1 MAFNFDQRIDRRH
14 SDSRKWHK
22 YAGQDILPL
31 WVADTDFRSPE
42 CIIEAIKNR
51 ADHGVFGYGEHPDGL
66 IDVAVQRFASR
77 YQWHVDPAWI
87 VLLPGVVSG
96 LNLSV
101 RAFTA
106 ADETTIAPT
115 PIYPPF
121 RSAAKLAERAQLNL
135 PLTLQDSRWVIDLAA
150 AEGQMR
156 GKEKLLMLCNPQN
169 PGGTVYHRDELQ
181 AQLAFAQQYDLIVC
195 SDEIHCDLLLE
206 PGVQHIPFASLNE
219 DAAQR
224 SITLLSP
231 SKSYNIAGLGASMAI
246 IPNPELRARFN
257 RVRQGIV
264 PSVDIL
270 ALVAAE
276 AAWRDGEAWL
286 EAQLSYLRS
295 NRDWLVEQV
304 NALPGLEM
312 ASPEAT
318 YLGWIDA
325 SALSVASPALYFG
338 KHGLGFSPGRDFGD
352 DNFVRFNFGCTRATL
367 KDAVARLQNAVAA
380 RASFASLA
388 TISSSRHG

>member
-1 MAFNFDQRIDRRH
+1 MTFNFDQRIDRRH
-14 SDSRKWHK
+14 SDSLKWHK

-31 WVADTDFRSPE
+31 WVADTDFRSPS
-42 CIIEAIKNR
+42 CIIEALKAR
-51 ADHGVFGYGEHPDGL
+51 VEQGVFGYGDRPHGL
-66 IDVAVQRFASR
+66 IDTAIARFASR
-77 YQWHVDPAWI
+77 YQWHVDPEWI

-106 ADETTIAPT
+106 PDEITLAPT

-121 RSAAKLAERAQLNL
+121 RGAAKLADRGQLNL
-135 PLTLQDSRWVIDLAA
+135 PLSLQNHRWVIDINAA
-150 AEGQMR
+150 TSQLS

-169 PGGTVYHRDELQ
+169 PGGTVYRRAELQ
-181 AQLAFAQQYDLIVC
+181 AQLAFAQQHDLIVC

-206 PGVQHIPFASLNE
+206 PGLEHIPFASLSE

-224 SITLLSP
+224 SITLISP
-231 SKSYNIAGLGASMAI
+231 SKSFNIAGLGASMAI

-276 AAWRDGEAWL
+276 AAWRDGDDWL
-286 EAQLSYLRS
+286 AAQLAYLRS
-295 NRDWLVEQV
+295 NRDWLVAQV
-304 NALPGLEM
+304 NALPGLSM
-312 ASPEAT
+312 QSPRR
-318 YLGWIDA
+318 
-325 SALSVASPALYFG
+325 P
-338 KHGLGFSPGRDFGD
+338 
-352 DNFVRFNFGCTRATL
+352 TL
-367 KDAVARLQNAVAA
+367 A
-380 RASFASLA
+380 
-388 TISSSRHG
+388 G